1 VSGRAEVTGPGTIRL
16 ERVLPGTPERV
27 WEYLVDPELRV
38 TWFAGGTVE
47 PWPGGLV
54 DLRYDHSRISD
65 EPVPE
70 AFLDHRETGRVT
82 ACEPPRLLAF
92 TWRDGPTASHVTVEL
107 TPVAGGTRLVLTHSR
122 LDLPGDFGPAAAGWH
137 VHLDMLEARIAGHPP
152 EPFWARHEALE
163 QLYEDNTT
171 RDPQGGEQAPVR
183 DAQG

>member
-1 VSGRAEVTGPGTIRL
+1 VTGHAEVTGPGTIRL

-38 TWFAGGTVE
+38 TWFAGG
-47 PWPGGLV
+47 PIDLRPGGLV

-92 TWRDGPTASHVTVEL
+92 TWRDGPTASHVSFEL
-107 TPVAGGTRLVLTHSR
+107 APVAGGTRLVLTHSR
-122 LDLPGDFGPAAAGWH
+122 LDLPEDFTPAAAGWH
-137 VHLDMLEARIAGHPP
+137 AHLDMLEARVAGRPP
-152 EPFWARHEALE
+152 APFWAAHDRLE
-163 QLYEDNTT
+163 RRYSGFAN
-171 RDPQGGEQAPVR
+171 GGR
-183 DAQG
+183 TS